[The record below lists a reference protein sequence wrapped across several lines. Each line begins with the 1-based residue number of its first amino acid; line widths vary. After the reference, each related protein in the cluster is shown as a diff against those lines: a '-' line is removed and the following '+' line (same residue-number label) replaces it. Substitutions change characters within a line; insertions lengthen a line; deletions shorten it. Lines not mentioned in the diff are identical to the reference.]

1 MALTILNNIAAIA
14 AENQLNITSGNL
26 NSTLEQLSSGSRI
39 NSGADDPAGLAIA
52 NGLQA
57 NVAALTQSSSN
68 ATDGVGELQVADGAL
83 SQVTTLLDRAV
94 TLATE
99 SATGTV
105 SNPQRNAL
113 DAEYQSIKAEIDSI
127 GSTTNYNGGQVFTA
141 NTLNVFLGDGSTTGS
156 SQIGVATG
164 TLSSAGLN
172 LGGAVA
178 ATGTLAQQPGANPI
192 QASDTLTGGTWAAT
206 DASVAASA
214 TITATAAPANGDTL
228 TVGGQ
233 VYTFQTTLT
242 AGNGNVWLGNNET
255 AALSNLAAAI
265 NATAGGS
272 GIAYGAGT
280 TANTSV
286 KSTASGATT
295 VAVGALLNGTAGN
308 NIAYS
313 STGTIAVTG
322 ADLTGGTAGT
332 GVTVGGTAYQF
343 VAVLSTT
350 AVANEVVA
358 TSIASGLTNLKAAV
372 NGSGGAGYSSI
383 TAQNANVTATTAT
396 PTTSLAFSAI
406 TPGAAGNFI
415 STVGS
420 AFGAWTTVN
429 FAGGA
434 NAGAAPVA
442 VAGNSVTVG
451 TQTYNFVTALST
463 TPTANEVLVG
473 VTEAASIANLANAI
487 NGGSGS
493 GVTYGSPTTAN
504 TSATAVAGTNAAGT
518 LSTLTLT
525 ALTKGLTG
533 NAISTSEVGAANT
546 FANSVLSG
554 GTAGSVN
561 DLLTAQDAQSA
572 LSLIDNA
579 VATVAAL
586 RGNIGSTVNR
596 LQSASNV
603 INNQTQNLTSAE
615 NDVTAADIPT
625 AVAKLS
631 QYSIL
636 MQTGISALAQA
647 NQQSQ
652 LVLKLL
658 Q

>member
-1 MALTILNNIAAIA
+1 
-14 AENQLNITSGNL
+14 
-26 NSTLEQLSSGSRI
+26 
-39 NSGADDPAGLAIA
+39 
-52 NGLQA
+52 
-57 NVAALTQSSSN
+57 
-68 ATDGVGELQVADGAL
+68 
-83 SQVTTLLDRAV
+83 
-94 TLATE
+94 
-99 SATGTV
+99 
-105 SNPQRNAL
+105 
-113 DAEYQSIKAEIDSI
+113 
-127 GSTTNYNGGQVFTA
+127 
-141 NTLNVFLGDGSTTGS
+141 
-156 SQIGVATG
+156 
-164 TLSSAGLN
+164 
-172 LGGAVA
+172 
-178 ATGTLAQQPGANPI
+178 
-192 QASDTLTGGTWAAT
+192 
-206 DASVAASA
+206 
-214 TITATAAPANGDTL
+214 
-228 TVGGQ
+228 

-358 TSIASGLTNLKAAV
+358 TTIQSGLTNLKAAV